1 MKGGLHCDIDELSG
15 QMNSRGTNNPGAAA
29 AGEGRQWLDVLLMDE
44 DFSTG
49 LRARRLLDEVVNSL
63 NLEIDS
69 RANLW
74 RFDLLGEPAL
84 LELAADEA
92 AKADIVFVSAHG
104 QHDLPAAIHSW
115 FKQWLA
121 RKGSEPCALA
131 VVLDP
136 STKEAPERNRM
147 LEALGTVGAPAG
159 VEVFVHAAEAPE
171 SHWESAVQ
179 DIHWRGETRMAVLE
193 EMLHRAELSSYR
205 EWGINE

>member
-1 MKGGLHCDIDELSG
+1 MLVDR
-15 QMNSRGTNNPGAAA
+15 MNSPGRENRGEAPVREEKPG
-29 AGEGRQWLDVLLMDE
+29 LDVLLMYE
-44 DFSTG
+44 DLSTG
-49 LRARRLLDEVVNSL
+49 LRARRLLHEVMNSL
-63 NLEIDS
+63 NLEVDFQ
-69 RANLW
+69 ANLW

-104 QHDLPAAIHSW
+104 QHDLPAAIHLW
-115 FKQWLA
+115 FNRWLA

-136 STKEAPERNRM
+136 NTRNAPARNRM
-147 LEALGTVGAPAG
+147 LEAMGTVGGPAG

-179 DIHWRGETRMAVLE
+179 DIHWRAETRTAVLE
-193 EMLHRAELSSYR
+193 EILHRSELSSYR
-205 EWGINE
+205 NWGINE

>member
-1 MKGGLHCDIDELSG
+1 
-15 QMNSRGTNNPGAAA
+15 
-29 AGEGRQWLDVLLMDE
+29 LMYE
-44 DFSTG
+44 DLSTG
-49 LRARRLLDEVVNSL
+49 LRARRLLDGVVTSL
-63 NLEIDS
+63 NLEVDFQ
-69 RANLW
+69 ANLW

-104 QHDLPAAIHSW
+104 QHDLPAAIHLW

-136 STKEAPERNRM
+136 STNDAPARNRM
-147 LEALGTVGAPAG
+147 LEALGAVGGPAG
-159 VEVFVHAAEAPE
+159 VEVFVHAGVAPE

-179 DIHWRGETRMAVLE
+179 DIHWRAETRTAVLE

>member
-1 MKGGLHCDIDELSG
+1 
-15 QMNSRGTNNPGAAA
+15 MNALKTGNRGEAPAREARPG
-29 AGEGRQWLDVLLMDE
+29 LDVLLMYE
-44 DFSTG
+44 DLSTG
-49 LRARRLLDEVVNSL
+49 LRARRLLDGVVTSL
-63 NLEIDS
+63 NLEVDFQ
-69 RANLW
+69 ANLW

-104 QHDLPAAIHSW
+104 QHDLPAAIHLW

-136 STKEAPERNRM
+136 STNDAPARNRM
-147 LEALGTVGAPAG
+147 LEALGAVGGPAG
-159 VEVFVHAAEAPE
+159 VEVFVHAGVAPE

-179 DIHWRGETRMAVLE
+179 DIHWRAETRTAVLE

>member
-1 MKGGLHCDIDELSG
+1 
-15 QMNSRGTNNPGAAA
+15 MNSPGRENRGEAPVREEKPG
-29 AGEGRQWLDVLLMDE
+29 LDVPLMYE
-44 DFSTG
+44 DLSMG
-49 LRARRLLDEVVNSL
+49 LRARRLFDEVMNSL
-63 NLEIDS
+63 ILEVDFQ
-69 RANLW
+69 ANLW

-84 LELAADEA
+84 LQLAADEA
-92 AKADIVFVSAHG
+92 AKADIVFVSAQG

-136 STKEAPERNRM
+136 STEEVPARNRM

-179 DIHWRGETRMAVLE
+179 DLHWRGETRTAVLE

-205 EWGINE
+205 DWDINE

>member
-1 MKGGLHCDIDELSG
+1 VDRMNALKTGNRGGAPAREA
-15 QMNSRGTNNPGAAA
+15 RPG
-29 AGEGRQWLDVLLMDE
+29 LDVLLMYE
-44 DFSTG
+44 DLSTG
-49 LRARRLLDEVVNSL
+49 LRARRLLDEVVTSL
-63 NLEIDS
+63 NLEVDFQ
-69 RANLW
+69 ANLW

-104 QHDLPAAIHSW
+104 QHDLPAAIHLW

-121 RKGSEPCALA
+121 RKGREPCALA

-136 STKEAPERNRM
+136 STKEAPARNRI
-147 LEALGTVGAPAG
+147 LEALGAVGGPAG
-159 VEVFVHAAEAPE
+159 VEVFVHAAVAPE

-179 DIHWRGETRMAVLE
+179 DIHWRAETQTAVLE